1 MNGWKECMNVGP
13 LPRATYRL
21 QFNKDFSFKEALA
34 IKEYLSHLGISHCY
48 ASPLLMAKPGS
59 THGYDVVD
67 YNKLNPEIG
76 TEKEFEDL
84 IQALKQ
90 NSLGLILDIVPN
102 HMYINHPRNQWWQ
115 DVLENGPSSPYA
127 DYFDIDWH
135 PPRLLFDNKIF
146 LPVLDQPYEKAL
158 ENQTLKI
165 SYSKGAFYLVLYDFS
180 LPTDPKSWPSL
191 LNIFAQQVQKIFSEK
206 DRDYLELAS
215 VITALN
221 HLPAAHETNHELVT
235 ERLREKEI
243 IKKRLEMLIQG
254 NSNLALLL
262 HKHLDAVNGKKG
274 DPLSFDL
281 LEKFLDQQSY
291 RLCYW
296 RVANDEINYR
306 RFFDI
311 FEYAGIRTEKPEV
324 FDSIHQLIFTFIEKG
339 FIQGLRIDHIDG
351 LYDPYEYLT
360 KIYKNQN
367 DKFLYVVAEKILTG
381 TEKLPN
387 IWPLNGT
394 VGYDYLNLLNG
405 LFVHSANKQA
415 LLDVYQQFTNNRISI
430 RDLMYVCKKLVIDTL
445 LSSEVHVLAKKLDH
459 IAQHHR
465 SSKDFTAASLKAAL
479 CDIIACF
486 PVYRSYVRAAEGEI
500 REEDRLVIRS
510 AVKKAKRSNPVIHSE
525 IYQFI
530 QSILLLEYPDQLTQD
545 LKTERQEFVMRFQQ
559 LTGPVMAKGIED
571 TAFYRYYPLSSLN
584 EVGSDLYSFG
594 TPLDTFHKANLERLE
609 FWPHSLL
616 ASSTHDTKRGED
628 VRARL
633 NVLSEIPQEWA
644 AALKHWSQLNEKHKV
659 TLEDEIVPDPNEEYL
674 LYQTIVGT
682 WPLEVMDASTHKI
695 YISRIQKY
703 MEKAVKEAKIHS
715 SWLNPD
721 QEHDQALS
729 QYIDRILENRSENVF
744 LQELKKFTPS
754 ISTWGLLNSLSQ
766 TLLKLTS
773 PGIPDIYQGNEI
785 WDFSLVDPDNRRP
798 VDYHKRQSLLQAISE
813 TTNIEEL
820 LTQPQD
826 GRMKLFLIHK
836 ILQFRKTQPQLF
848 DEGIYVPLKVQGSLN
863 AHVIAYARVHQS
875 QIAMIITTRFYSTL
889 MKDFHDP
896 KREDLW
902 KDTYLELP
910 VEFSDCRFINLLNQ
924 ESIAAEKSHIR
935 LDPLLKKFPMALL
948 EGSYA

>member
-1 MNGWKECMNVGP
+1 MNQWNECMDLGP

-21 QFNKDFSFKEALA
+21 QFNRDFSFKEALSVTD
-34 IKEYLSHLGISHCY
+34 YLSRLGISHCY
-48 ASPLLMAKPGS
+48 ASPILMAKPGS

-67 YNKLNPEIG
+67 YNKINPEIG
-76 TEKEFEDL
+76 TEKDFEDF
-84 IQALKQ
+84 IHALEQ
-90 NSLGLILDIVPN
+90 NSMGMVLDIVPN

-165 SYSKGAFYLVLYDFS
+165 LYSKGAFYLELYEFL
-180 LPTDPKSWPSL
+180 LPTDPKSWPSIL
-191 LNIFAQQVQKIFSEK
+191 DIFAQQAQKIFSEK
-206 DRDYLELAS
+206 DHDYLELAS
-215 VITALN
+215 IITALN
-221 HLPAAHETNHELVT
+221 HLPATHDTNHELVK

-243 IKKRLEMLIQG
+243 IKKRLEILILG

-262 HKHLDAVNGKKG
+262 NKHLDAVNGKKG
-274 DPLSFDL
+274 DPHSFDR

-311 FEYAGIRTEKPEV
+311 FEYAGIRTEKTEV

-339 FIQGLRIDHIDG
+339 YIQGLRIDHIDG

-360 KIYKNQN
+360 KIYKNQE
-367 DKFLYVVAEKILTG
+367 DKCLYVVAEKILTG
-381 TEKLPN
+381 TEKLPSQ
-387 IWPLNGT
+387 WPLNGT
-394 VGYDYLNLLNG
+394 VGYEYLNLLNG
-405 LFVHSANKQA
+405 LFVDSTKKQA
-415 LLDVYQQFTNNRISI
+415 LIDIYQQFTNNRISI

-465 SSKDFTAASLKAAL
+465 GSKDFTAASLKAAL

-486 PVYRSYVRAAEGEI
+486 PVYRSYVRAAQGEI

-510 AVKKAKRSNPVIHSE
+510 AVKKAKRSNPVIPSE

-584 EVGSDLYSFG
+584 EVGSDLYNFG
-594 TPLDTFHKANLERLE
+594 THLEYFHKSNLEKLE

-633 NVLSEIPQEWA
+633 NVLSEIPTDWA
-644 AALKHWSQLNEKHKV
+644 AALELWSEKNEKYKV
-659 TLEDEIVPDPNEEYL
+659 VLDDEMVPDANEEYL
-674 LYQTIVGT
+674 LYQTILGT
-682 WPLEVMDASTHKI
+682 WPLETMDANLHQT
-695 YISRIQKY
+695 YVSRIQKY

-721 QEHDQALS
+721 QEHDQALNLFI
-729 QYIDRILENRSENVF
+729 YKILEDRPENEF
-744 LQELKKFTPS
+744 LHELKKFTAK
-754 ISTWGLLNSLSQ
+754 ISAWGLLNSLSQ

-798 VDYHKRQSLLQAISE
+798 VDYNKRKNLLNSILEITDIA
-813 TTNIEEL
+813 EL
-820 LTQPQD
+820 ITQPND
-826 GRMKLFLIHK
+826 GRIKLFITHK
-836 ILQFRKTQPQLF
+836 ILQFRKTHPQVF
-848 DEGIYVPLKVQGSLN
+848 NEGIYIPLKTLGPLN
-863 AHVIAYARVHQS
+863 NHIIAYARVYQS
-875 QIAMIITTRFYSTL
+875 QIAIAITTRFFSIL
-889 MKDFHDP
+889 MKEFHLP
-896 KREDLW
+896 VQSDLW
-902 KDTYLELP
+902 KETYLELP
-910 VEFSDCRFINLLNQ
+910 IEFSQYRFKNLFNQ
-924 ESIAAEKSHIR
+924 ESIEVEKNNLC

-948 EGSYA
+948 EGIYA